1 MGSIMNFIQR
11 VKAAFSGKKASKHV
25 PAVPS
30 TVPKEKKPHV
40 EKAARGPRFVE
51 GPKVVSEPEV
61 WRGGPRKKRG
71 EHRPAAA
78 PAHAR
83 AAEGG
88 RAKKPA
94 ETAWDPAA
102 TRCRRRRGRRG
113 SWTCG
118 CRRR

>member
-1 MGSIMNFIQR
+1 MNFIQR

-30 TVPKEKKPHV
+30 TVPKEKKPHA

-71 EHRPAAA
+71 EHHPAVAPA

-83 AAEGG
+83 GAEGG
-88 RAKKPA
+88 RAKKPV
-94 ETAWDPAA
+94 ETAWDPASYQVPEA
-102 TRCRRRRGRRG
+102 EGKTR
-113 SWTCG
+113 
-118 CRRR
+118 